1 MRSRTVTA
9 LAVALAL
16 PASPAVAQT
25 QGGFTAKPPRGSF
38 ADLAAGRLKVPVHCP
53 SACTVAARLTVPA
66 QDARRMAMPWWETQ
80 QLLAVEGDE
89 DTFEEGDWLL
99 GLELVTP
106 AVRKRL
112 TPSLLFGLFSTV
124 RVKVELQADLDD
136 GESLTPSVTGRLRWP
151 APASEQ
157 GGRGSP
163 RGIVRSISGPS
174 SFALGTPSGA
184 FSVRL
189 RPTSGQREIRAGV
202 TTAGAILSTPGFAFY
217 DGAHRAG
224 PAGLR
229 RGGTFTLRVPLRH
242 GNLSTATDLAPLAA
256 QVFVDVVDRAT
267 GRVRDHAVRRFVLT
281 R

>member
-1 MRSRTVTA
+1 MRSRTVA
-9 LAVALAL
+9 AMAAALAL
-16 PASPAVAQT
+16 PTAPALAQT
-25 QGGFTAKPPRGSF
+25 QGGFTAKPPHGSF

-66 QDARRMAMPWWETQ
+66 QDARRMAMPFWETQ
-80 QLLAVEGDE
+80 QLLAVENDN
-89 DTFEEGDWLL
+89 DTFEAGDWLL

-112 TPSLLFGLFSTV
+112 VPSLLFPLFATV

-151 APASEQ
+151 TPASEQ
-157 GGRGSP
+157 GGRGTPS
-163 RGIVRSISGPS
+163 GIVRSISGPS
-174 SFALGTPSGA
+174 SFALGTPSGE

-189 RPTSGQREIRAGV
+189 RPTASNRAIRAGV
-202 TTAGAILSTPGFAFY
+202 TTAGDILSTPSFAFY
-217 DGAHRAG
+217 DGARKVGQA
-224 PAGLR
+224 ALR

-242 GNLSTATDLAPLAA
+242 GNLATATDLAPLAA

-267 GRVRDHAVRRFVLT
+267 RHLRDHAIRRFTLT

>member
-1 MRSRTVTA
+1 MRSRTA
-9 LAVALAL
+9 AAMAVALAL
-16 PASPAVAQT
+16 PTAPAVAQT
-25 QGGFTAKPPRGSF
+25 QGGFTAKPPHGSF
-38 ADLAAGRLKVPVHCP
+38 ADLVAGRLKVPVHCP

-66 QDARRMAMPWWETQ
+66 QDARRMAMPFWETQ
-80 QLLAVEGDE
+80 QLLAVENDT
-89 DTFEEGDWLL
+89 DTFEAGDWML

-151 APASEQ
+151 TPASEQ
-157 GGRGSP
+157 GGRGTN
-163 RGIVRSISGPS
+163 GIVRSISGPS

-189 RPTSGQREIRAGV
+189 RPTTSDRVIRAGV
-202 TTAGAILSTPGFAFY
+202 TTAGAILSTPSFAFY
-217 DGAHRAG
+217 DGARKAG
-224 PAGLR
+224 PAALH
-229 RGGTFTLRVPLRH
+229 RGGTFTLHVPLRH
-242 GNLSTATDLAPLAA
+242 GNLATAADLAPLAA
-256 QVFVDVVDRAT
+256 QVFVDVADRAT
-267 GRVRDHAVRRFVLT
+267 GHLRDHAIHRFALT